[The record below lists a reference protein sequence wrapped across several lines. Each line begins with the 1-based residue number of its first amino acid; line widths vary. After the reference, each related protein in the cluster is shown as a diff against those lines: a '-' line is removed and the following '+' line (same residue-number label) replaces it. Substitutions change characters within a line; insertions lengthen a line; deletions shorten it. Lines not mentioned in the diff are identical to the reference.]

1 MAYGVLENYN
11 PKRLPLPEGGERIIV
26 KGPRKI
32 EVPDNPVIP
41 FIEGDGVG
49 ADIWKATQPV
59 IDAAVKKAYDS
70 KRKISWYEV
79 YAGQKCFDKFG
90 KWLIQDT
97 FDAFSHYIVGIKGPL
112 TTPVGG
118 GFRSLNVTLRQTLDL
133 YACIRPVKYY
143 EGAPSPMKEPSK
155 IDMVIYRENTEDV
168 YAGIE
173 WKMGTPAVRKLID
186 FLNKEMENETHRKI
200 PFDSGIGIKP
210 ISEFASK
217 RIMEHAIWYAST
229 FGRKSITIMHKGNI
243 MKYTEG
249 AFKNWCYEA
258 AAAHP
263 DLCITEEALYS
274 QYAGKLPEG
283 KILIKDRIADS
294 MFQQI
299 HTRPEEYDIIVTP
312 NLNGDYISD
321 AAVSLV
327 GGLGIGP
334 GSNIGDVIGVFEAT
348 HGTAPKYTNMDKI
361 NPGSLI
367 LSGAMMLDY
376 MGWTEA
382 AELIRKGL
390 VKTIANKTVT
400 YDFARQMPGSTE
412 IKCSEYGK
420 KIIENM

>member
-1 MAYGVLENYN
+1 MAYGVLESYK
-11 PKRLPLPEGGERIIV
+11 PKRLALPREGERIIAE
-26 KGPRKI
+26 GLRKI
-32 EVPDNPVIP
+32 KVPDNPVIP

-49 ADIWKATQPV
+49 ADITKATKPV
-59 IDAAVKKAYDS
+59 IEAAVEKAYNG

-90 KWLIQDT
+90 KYLIQDT
-97 FDAFSHYIVGIKGPL
+97 LDAFSHYIVGIKGPL
-112 TTPVGG
+112 TTPIGG
-118 GFRSLNVTLRQTLDL
+118 GFRSLNVHLRQNLDL
-133 YACIRPVKYY
+133 YACIRPVRYY
-143 EGAPSPMKEPSK
+143 EGAPSPMKEPQT
-155 IDMVIYRENTEDV
+155 IDVVIYRENTEDV

-173 WKMGTPAVRKLID
+173 WKMGSPAARKLID
-186 FLNKEMENETHRKI
+186 FLNNEMENETHRKI
-200 PFDSGIGIKP
+200 SFDSGVGIKP
-210 ISEFASK
+210 MSESASK
-217 RIMEHAIWYAST
+217 RLMEHAIWYASMY
-229 FGRKSITIMHKGNI
+229 GRKSITIMHKGNI

-249 AFKNWCYEA
+249 AFKDWCYEA

-263 DLCITEEALYS
+263 DFCITEEALYS
-274 QYAGKLPEG
+274 QYAGKVPEG
-283 KILIKDRIADS
+283 KIIIKDRIADS

-299 HTRPEEYDIIVTP
+299 HTRPQEYDIIITP

-334 GSNIGDVIGVFEAT
+334 GSNIGDVVGVFEAS
-348 HGTAPKYTNMDKI
+348 HGTAPKYSNMDKV

-376 MGWTEA
+376 MGWHEA
-382 AELIRKGL
+382 AELVQSGM
-390 VKTIANKTVT
+390 VKTIMNKTVT
-400 YDFARQMPGSTE
+400 YDFARQMDGATE